1 MPHSSASKP
10 EFCRPEAY
18 RHFVAQL
25 PILETTPGLLHAATA
40 IAMHAFEDVDPAK
53 IESDLQALAAKVK
66 GRTPNADVD
75 TLVGHLH
82 EVLFAEEGFAGDTD
96 KFYVATNSYLPT
108 VLKSKRGLPITLA
121 LIYKVV
127 GEFSGLTVQ
136 GINAPGHFFARVR
149 CQQDWMI
156 VDPYFCGQPLTP
168 AEAHERMMNS
178 LQRRFAF
185 EESYLQPATNAQW
198 ISRMLANLRSLFASE
213 GRMLELKAMRELRV
227 ALRDATAIG

>member
-1 MPHSSASKP
+1 MSSPPDSEP

-25 PILETTPGLLHAATA
+25 PILETTPGLLHAAIA
-40 IAMHAFEDVDPAK
+40 IAMHAFEDADPAK
-53 IESDLQALAAKVK
+53 IESQLQALAETVK
-66 GRTPNADVD
+66 SRAPDGDVD
-75 TLVGHLH
+75 ALVGHLH

-96 KFYVATNSYLPT
+96 KFYIATNSYLPT

-127 GEFSGLTVQ
+127 GEFAGLTVQ
-136 GINAPGHFFARVR
+136 GVNSPGRFFARVR
-149 CQQDWMI
+149 CKQGWML
-156 VDPYFCGQPLTP
+156 VDPYFCGQPLSD

-178 LQRRFAF
+178 LQRRFPF
-185 EESYLQPATNAQW
+185 EDSYLQAATHAQW

-213 GRMLELKAMRELRV
+213 GRMHELKAMRELRV
-227 ALRDATAIG
+227 ALRDATSTD